1 MSKLFSY
8 LPTLGHL
15 LHADFLTFKHVFTDK
30 IIDFFIYSSL
40 TVLVMSHFISGV
52 GTSANFGL
60 FTAATGVAVSGM
72 FEIFPRVMTLLSD
85 LVGNKVISY
94 DVTLPIPSWMAI
106 ARIGLS
112 DGLRNLLVGSLSLPF
127 GLLFVWNQFNVHQFS
142 PLWFMLLLVLNSLF
156 FGFFGLLLASLVKN
170 MSKVGSMWM
179 RVIFPL
185 WTLGGFQFTWFT
197 MHAKSSALGYALLLN
212 PFLYT
217 MEGMRAAVLGQ
228 AGSLPLWLCA
238 TAIISF
244 TFLCAWIGVRRIM
257 KRLDCV

>member
-1 MSKLFSY
+1 MSSFLSY

-15 LHADFLTFKHVFTDK
+15 LYADFLTFKHVFKDK

-40 TVLVMSHFISGV
+40 TVVVMSHFVVGV
-52 GTSANFGL
+52 GTQSNFGL

-106 ARIGLS
+106 ARIGIS
-112 DGLRNLLVGSLSLPF
+112 DGLRNLIVGSLSLPF
-127 GLLFVWNQFNVHQFS
+127 GLIFVWNQFDAQHFS
-142 PLWFMLLLVLNSLF
+142 PWWFIALLISNSLF
-156 FGFFGLLLASLVKN
+156 FGFFGLFLTSLVKS

-185 WTLGGFQFTWFT
+185 WTLGGFQFTWHV
-197 MHAKSSALGYALLLN
+197 MYAKSPILGYALLLN

-217 MEGMRAAVLGQ
+217 MEGMRAAILGQ
-228 AGSLPLWLCA
+228 TGSLQLPICLGAILGFTLLCA
-238 TAIISF
+238 VIAIK
-244 TFLCAWIGVRRIM
+244 RI
-257 KRLDCV
+257 KTRIDCV